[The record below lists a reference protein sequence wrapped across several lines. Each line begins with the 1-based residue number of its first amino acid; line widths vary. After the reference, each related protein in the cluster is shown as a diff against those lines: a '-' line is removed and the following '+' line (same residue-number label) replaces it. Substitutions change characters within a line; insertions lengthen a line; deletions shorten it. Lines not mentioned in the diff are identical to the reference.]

1 MMGGAYI
8 IVPAVLV
15 GLGVPVAAVTCWRI
29 GQRLATVLVEA
40 VMRRAMDADDNLAS
54 TE

>member
-1 MMGGAYI
+1 MIGGAYI

-15 GLGVPVAAVTCWRI
+15 GLAVPAVTVVAWRA
-29 GQRLATVLVEA
+29 GQRLASVIVAA
-40 VMRRAMDADDNLAS
+40 VMSRAMQADDNLAS

>member
-1 MMGGAYI
+1 MIGGAYI

-15 GLGVPVAAVTCWRI
+15 GVAVPTVTVVAWRA
-29 GQRLATVLVEA
+29 GQRLASVIVAA
-40 VMRRAMDADDNLAS
+40 VMSRAMQADDNLAS